1 MNICITLKGGD
12 GTMLTFKVGLLAK
25 HVGVHRNTVTNWI
38 KKGKLPASPATAKRY
53 TISKK
58 AFIAFC
64 ETLHIS
70 KESMDRVLA
79 DPSMVSDVLA
89 DAVPAVGS
97 PKVREPVY
105 SDKKMEEPP
114 FFSGMDDPLGAV
126 MVVGGGI
133 AGIQA
138 ALDLAEAGFH
148 VSLVEKTAGI
158 GGTMARLD
166 KTFPT
171 NDCASCLILP
181 KLVECSRHLNIELMT
196 LARVE
201 LVTGSAGHF
210 KVRIRKQAR
219 YVDMDKCIACG
230 LCAEK
235 CPVLVEDEFN
245 LGINKRKAV
254 YIKHDQSVP
263 LKYAIDRESCIWFTR
278 EKCRA
283 CEKFCPTGAINFNQ
297 VEETVDIH
305 VGAVILAPGFKPFDP
320 SGYNIYGYPFIK
332 DSVTSLEF
340 ERLLSVSGPNK
351 GVLLRPSD
359 NTEPRKIAW
368 LQCVG
373 SRNHNNCGNAYCSNV
388 CCMVSVK
395 QSMASLEHISGTG
408 LDRAVFF
415 MDLRSH
421 GKESER
427 YFERAKEGGVR
438 FIRALP
444 HTLEPGINGTGVRMR
459 YVDEA
464 GAVVIESFDMAVL
477 SIGFEASED
486 AKLLSKQF
494 GIELD
499 SQSFARASCFEP
511 VETNRKGIYVAG
523 VFQVPASIPRAVVQA
538 SAAAASVTKLLAGQR
553 HTLTR
558 KKSYPSERDISA
570 EDPSIGVF
578 ICSCGINIAGTVD
591 VAQVKAAAEKL
602 AHVRY
607 VENNLFSCSVDAQE
621 SIAGKI
627 KKFKL
632 NRIVIAACTPR
643 THEHM
648 FQETLKSAGLN
659 GFMLEMAN
667 IRNQNAWVHQQEPQ
681 SATQKAEDQVCM
693 AVAKAT
699 RNYPLRQESIRVEQT
714 ALVVGGG
721 VAGMNA
727 ALTIADM
734 GIHTI
739 LIEKN
744 SVLGGNALNLD
755 TCFKGDKVSPMLYG
769 LVKSVQRNKHVRVHL
784 NATLESA
791 SGSVGNFTGRIN
803 RGGSVE
809 TIRFGAAVMTTGAVE
824 AIPSE
829 YGYGEDPRVMTQ
841 MEFDGKIV
849 FNPAQVEK
857 TKGVIFIQC
866 VGSREAARPY
876 CSRIC
881 CVHSVKTAIFLKKS
895 NPGIKVYILYREIRT
910 YGEWEALYKEARELG
925 VLFIRYTRRRKPL
938 VAIQDDR
945 IVVEAYDPVAG
956 RPVRI
961 FADYL
966 SLASGVVAGDNK
978 HLADLFKF
986 RISSD
991 GFFNGA
997 HPKLKPV
1004 DLSVAG
1010 LFLAGLCNYPKSM
1023 DESIEESRAAALRTV
1038 SLLSRD
1044 ELQSEAVKAFVTEKC
1059 DGCAL
1064 CVDVCPFYAISIR
1077 ESTHPLDIRVQI
1089 DPALCQGCGI
1099 CAATCLRDG
1108 IMVHGFTTGQL
1119 KAQVRAAV
1127 RGNYD
1132 DPV

>member
-1 MNICITLKGGD
+1 
-12 GTMLTFKVGLLAK
+12 MLTFNVGLLATL
-25 HVGVHRNTVTNWI
+25 VGVHRNTVTNWI

-53 TISKK
+53 AISKK

-64 ETLHIS
+64 KAEHIP
-70 KESMDRVLA
+70 KESMDRVLS
-79 DPSMVSDVLA
+79 DPSMAADVGA
-89 DAVPAVGS
+89 DDLSAVPPPKIRERGHKPLEKS
-97 PKVREPVY
+97 P
-105 SDKKMEEPP
+105 EEKRKIPL
-114 FFSGMDDPLGAV
+114 SGMDNPVGAV

-138 ALDLAEAGFH
+138 ALDLAEAGFR
-148 VSLVEKTAGI
+148 VCLVEKTAGI

-171 NDCASCLILP
+171 NDCASCIILP

-196 LARVE
+196 LARVDA
-201 LVTGSAGHF
+201 VTGSAGHF
-210 KVRIRKQAR
+210 TVRVLKTPR

-230 LCAEK
+230 ICTEK
-235 CPVLVEDEFN
+235 CPVLVKDEFN
-245 LGINKRKAV
+245 LGINNRKAV
-254 YIKHDQSVP
+254 YIKHDHSVP
-263 LKYAIDRESCIWFTR
+263 LKYAIDSGACIWFTR
-278 EKCRA
+278 GKCRA
-283 CEKFCPTGAINFNQ
+283 CETFCPTGAINFNQ
-297 VEETVDIH
+297 VEKTVDIH

-320 SGYNIYGYPFIK
+320 SGHNIYGYPYIK

-340 ERLLSVSGPNK
+340 ERLLSVSGPNN

-359 NTEPRKIAW
+359 HTQPRKIAW

-427 YFERAKEGGVR
+427 YFERAKADGVR
-438 FIRALP
+438 FVRTFP
-444 HTLEPGINGTGVRMR
+444 HTLEPGMDGTGVRMR
-459 YVDEA
+459 YVDET
-464 GAVVIESFDMAVL
+464 GAVVFESFDMAVL

-486 AKLLSKQF
+486 ARQLSRQF
-494 GIELD
+494 EIELD

-511 VETNRKGIYVAG
+511 VETSRKGIYVAG
-523 VFQVPASIPRAVVQA
+523 VFQAPASIPRSVVQA

-558 KKSYPSERDISA
+558 KKSYPREHDISGEA
-570 EDPSIGVF
+570 PSIGVF

-591 VAQVKAAAEKL
+591 VEQIKACAEKL

-627 KKFKL
+627 RTFKL

-667 IRNQNAWVHQQEPQ
+667 IRNQNAWVHQQDTKG
-681 SATQKAEDQVCM
+681 ATQKAQDQVRM
-693 AVAKAT
+693 AVAKAV
-699 RNYPLRQESIRVEQT
+699 RNYPLGQESIRVEQT

-739 LIEKN
+739 LIEKD

-755 TCFKGDKVSPMLYG
+755 TCFKGDRVAPMLEG
-769 LVKSVQRNKHVRVHL
+769 LVKRVQSNKQIRVHL
-784 NATLESA
+784 NTTLESA
-791 SGSVGNFTGRIN
+791 SGSVGNFTGRID
-803 RGGSVE
+803 RGGAGE
-809 TIRFGAAVMTTGAVE
+809 IIRFGAAVMTTGAVE

-829 YGYGEDPRVMTQ
+829 YGYGEDARVMTQ
-841 MEFDGKIV
+841 MAFDRNVV
-849 FNPAQVEK
+849 FHPVEVDRID
-857 TKGVIFIQC
+857 GVVFIQC
-866 VGSREAARPY
+866 VGSREADRPY

-881 CVHSVKTAIFLKKS
+881 CIHSVKTAIFLKKR
-895 NPGIKVYILYREIRT
+895 NPGIRVYILYREIRT

-925 VLFIRYTRRRKPL
+925 VLFIRYTRQRKPL
-938 VAIQDDR
+938 VTIQDEN
-945 IVVEAYDPVAG
+945 ICVETFDPVAG

-961 FADYL
+961 LADYL
-966 SLASGVVAGDNK
+966 SLASGVVARDNK
-978 HLADLFKF
+978 YLADLFKF
-986 RISSD
+986 RVNSD

-1023 DESIEESRAAALRTV
+1023 DESIEESRAAALRAV
-1038 SLLSRD
+1038 FLLSSKT
-1044 ELQSEAVKAFVTEKC
+1044 LQSEAVKAFVTEQC

-1064 CVDVCPFYAISIR
+1064 CVDVCPFQAISITDR
-1077 ESTHPLDIRVQI
+1077 IHPLNIRVQT

-1099 CAATCLRDG
+1099 CAATCPRDG
-1108 IMVHGFTTGQL
+1108 IMVHGFTMGQL

-1127 RGNYD
+1127 GKPRNRGGH
-1132 DPV
+1132 DPVV